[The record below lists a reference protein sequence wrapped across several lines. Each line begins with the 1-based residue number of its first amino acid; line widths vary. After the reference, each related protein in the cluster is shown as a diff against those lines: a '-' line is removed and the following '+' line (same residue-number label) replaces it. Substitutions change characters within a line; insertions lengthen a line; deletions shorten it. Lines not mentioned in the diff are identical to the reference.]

1 MWYKKSF
8 ERRNSRTLLDTVLQT
23 FQFSSCSK
31 LYYYWISLLIA
42 QSKVIQDSLGFVD
55 PTLWTLDSLSLELE
69 FRIPITSGIPES
81 LSSIPDSKAQDS

>member
-8 ERRNSRTLLDTVLQT
+8 ERRNSRTLLDTALQT

-55 PTLWTLDSLSLELE
+55 STLWTLDSLSLELE

>member
-42 QSKVIQDSLGFVD
+42 QSKVIQDSLGFAD
-55 PTLWTLDSLSLELE
+55 STLWTLDSLSLELE

>member
-31 LYYYWISLLIA
+31 LYYYLISLLIA

>member
-55 PTLWTLDSLSLELE
+55 STLWTLDSLSLELE